1 MTTNSKKCTF
11 CSSEGVIECKD
22 CPAILCEMHD
32 TILHSL
38 ANNKDHKRK
47 RIGSEDKPKKQ
58 KQKSKRKNKKNKKNK
73 KTKKNKKKHHLCSLH
88 PNKPVEF
95 YCYQCKKF
103 LCSLCFFKS
112 HRDHANV
119 KTIEDL
125 LLQHFLENK
134 INQKKLI
141 SSLEFSQKMYN
152 QLQLLKSKTK
162 RTSSRLQDQIIL
174 SFDNLLSAIEEKK
187 KKILQDIEKVR
198 SDKEDLIEAHC
209 EALKE
214 SISNF
219 EECLSDFKSFPSP
232 NPIKQEKPCHEKEKS
247 EERKNGKEKEHKN
260 KREGEIKIEKEKRKE
275 KENDKENKNKK
286 EKENAKDKDN
296 DNGNEQKNENVTEN
310 GHGNDFKKEKESEN
324 RTPKNT
330 SLQDIVPN
338 EIYSQ
343 PKKKIRIVRHLIKI
357 QNSLEE
363 LDYERFT
370 HFHDP
375 FEILKVDLNPI
386 KIKCQEISLKRKRT
400 RKKRSKSRSYHAR
413 ERKSYLGLNAS
424 QTPSILFSPRDWSDL
439 SVTDNFSTTTYGS
452 STNESELSDD
462 EWWEREE
469 NRVNTNS
476 FSNGITSLKSESN
489 KYNSHH
495 HHHHHHN
502 HNYNYNSN
510 NNNYN
515 NNNNNTSTDGSRSGG
530 ERRRTNLN
538 KKEGERRRGGGTR
551 EIGGDGASNEGNERF
566 DQIEFNEKKSKKIRV
581 LMLVAQTNE
590 SCRENVR
597 KSLQSSDLIEEIR
610 IIKAHNRTPTY
621 EEIRRYDCLFVYSF
635 DKFKDPARIGD
646 LISMFVEAG
655 GGVVI
660 SAIEALSRGKEFDL
674 EGRIVT
680 GGFLPIKK
688 AKWEYDTRRE
698 LEKFDKNH
706 PILKDVKSFDG
717 GNYSCH
723 LKVKK
728 IEKGANVVAYWSDG
742 TPLICEKRK
751 KKKYGNVVI
760 LNFNPLSDEITYND
774 SYFWVS
780 STDGAKIMANSIEYV
795 TNTSKWRFKR
805 SISNFNN
812 YMN

>member
-58 KQKSKRKNKKNKKNK
+58 KQKQKQKQKNKRKNK

-103 LCSLCFFKS
+103 LCSLCLFKS

-125 LLQHFLENK
+125 LVQHFLENT

-162 RTSSRLQDQIIL
+162 RTSARLQDQIIL
-174 SFDNLLSAIEEKK
+174 SFDNLLSSIEEKK
-187 KKILQDIEKVR
+187 KKILEDIGKVR
-198 SDKEDLIEAHC
+198 RDKEDLIKAHC

-219 EECLSDFKSFPSP
+219 EECLSDFKNFPSP
-232 NPIKQEKPCHEKEKS
+232 NPRQQEKKGKEKENS
-247 EERKNGKEKEHKN
+247 QEKNNWNEKEHKN
-260 KREGEIKIEKEKRKE
+260 KKEMENKTEKEKQKEKENGQENKKE
-275 KENDKENKNKK
+275 KENDKES
-286 EKENAKDKDN
+286 DK
-296 DNGNEQKNENVTEN
+296 EQKNDNAM
-310 GHGNDFKKEKESEN
+310 GHRNNFKKEKDKDSK
-324 RTPKNT
+324 TPKNT

-338 EIYSQ
+338 EISSQ

-375 FEILKVDLNPI
+375 FEILQVDLNPI
-386 KIKCQEISLKRKRT
+386 KIKCQEISLKRKRP

-413 ERKSYLGLNAS
+413 ERKSFFGLNAS
-424 QTPSILFSPRDWSDL
+424 PTPSILFSPRDWSDI
-439 SVTDNFSTTTYGS
+439 SFTDNFSTTTYGS

-489 KYNSHH
+489 IYNNNNNS
-495 HHHHHHN
+495 HHHHN
-502 HNYNYNSN
+502 HNYN
-510 NNNYN
+510 N
-515 NNNNNTSTDGSRSGG
+515 NNNNNNSTDGSRSGG
-530 ERRRTNLN
+530 EKRRMNLN
-538 KKEGERRRGGGTR
+538 KKEGKRRYGGGGGTR

-566 DQIEFNEKKSKKIRV
+566 DQIEFNEKKSNSKKIRV

-597 KSLQSSDLIEEIR
+597 KSLQRSGLIEEIR

-635 DKFKDPARIGD
+635 DKFKDPVRIGD

-698 LEKFDKNH
+698 LDKFDKNH
-706 PILKDVKSFDG
+706 PILKGVTSFDG